1 MATGIKTLKSPVD
14 IQNLFFDL
22 LEENVEDSSIYQD
35 TKLACR
41 DGTIFSN
48 KLILSLAFP
57 LLEKHLAWVGEIME
71 PVIIL
76 PDYSTGDV
84 RLMIETFL
92 TEAGVTAGFYEKREV
107 LDDSDMQ
114 DALNV
119 NNWHYDD
126 SIAKDEADIKSE
138 VDCESLDQDN
148 PLPFFHNPLIKTK
161 RLPCLTCVKATFKS
175 TAERKIHMKTCQV
188 LFKCNFCYETFL
200 TDLEK
205 QDHEQSY
212 INSEGQLKCRFE
224 TCDIAFKERRCLV
237 RHIKQV
243 HDAGQDTAY
252 SCYFCGEHFIGKAP
266 YRKHMKMYKNG
277 PKDYKCP
284 EDGCDSRFR
293 VKRTLLDHLR
303 KHRGVYEYSCETC
316 GKIFT
321 TKYTKTSHMRT
332 HESPQQQL
340 ICQIC
345 SKSFRNKL
353 RLNGHMNTTHADNK
367 DEVKYQCDQCEKG
380 FTNMQKFKRHLH
392 AHTGVRNFGCST
404 CGKKFMDK
412 VTLDNHEKAHAGI
425 KPHKCS
431 VCGKGFL
438 SSNKLKRHEVVHTGV
453 MDFNCSRCGKQ
464 FNQKINKNTH
474 EKKCKGVYDI

>member
-1 MATGIKTLKSPVD
+1 MAILIKTLKSPVD

-22 LEENVEDSSIYQD
+22 LEENVEDSSIYKD

-48 KLILSLAFP
+48 KLLLSLAFP

-76 PDYSTGDV
+76 PDYSTGDF
-84 RLMIETFL
+84 RLMIDTFL
-92 TEAGVTAGFYEKREV
+92 TESVVTTGFSEKREV
-107 LDDSDMQ
+107 LDDLDMQ
-114 DALNV
+114 DAVNI
-119 NNWHYDD
+119 NNWQYDD
-126 SIAKDEADIKSE
+126 IIVPKDEADIKTE
-138 VDCESLDQDN
+138 VDWESLDQEN
-148 PLPFFHNPLIKTK
+148 PLAN
-161 RLPCLTCVKATFKS
+161 CVEATFRN
-175 TAERKIHMKTCQV
+175 TTERNIDMKTCRV
-188 LFKCNFCYETFL
+188 LFKCNYCYETFL

-205 QDHEQSY
+205 QDHEKSY

-277 PKDYKCP
+277 PKDYRCP
-284 EDGCDSRFR
+284 EDGCDSRFK

-303 KHRGVYEYSCETC
+303 KHRGVYEYFCETC

-380 FTNMQKFKRHLH
+380 FTTMQNFKRHLP
-392 AHTGVRNFGCST
+392 T
-404 CGKKFMDK
+404 CTYWCKE
-412 VTLDNHEKAHAGI
+412 LR
-425 KPHKCS
+425 
-431 VCGKGFL
+431 L
-438 SSNKLKRHEVVHTGV
+438 
-453 MDFNCSRCGKQ
+453 FNLWKEIYG
-464 FNQKINKNTH
+464 
-474 EKKCKGVYDI
+474 